1 MTACVGQF
9 FVLSVLCCIAS
20 FLVISNAEMHDLDT
34 VLKENAKREGDF
46 LDYDD
51 EAFEDFL
58 FDGDDSP
65 AEGNLHFAPRTMYDL
80 NKTIKIRVFNLQ
92 LEAIFTF
99 YRSNNQSV
107 LESNSSW

>member
-1 MTACVGQF
+1 MTACIG
-9 FVLSVLCCIAS
+9 FVLSVLCWIAS
-20 FLVISNAEMHDLDT
+20 FLMISNAEMHDLDT

-80 NKTIKIRVFNLQ
+80 NKTIKIRVFNLR

-99 YRSNNQSV
+99 YRSNNQRD
-107 LESNSSW
+107 

>member
-9 FVLSVLCCIAS
+9 FVLSVICSKAS

-34 VLKENAKREGDF
+34 VLKENAKREGEY

-58 FDGDDSP
+58 FDGVDSP
-65 AEGNLHFAPRTMYDL
+65 AEGNLHFAT
-80 NKTIKIRVFNLQ
+80 
-92 LEAIFTF
+92 
-99 YRSNNQSV
+99 
-107 LESNSSW
+107 